1 MAQIENIEGIGTQYA
16 EKLKAAGIGSMGQLL
31 ESGGGGIRTCWIA

>member
-16 EKLKAAGIGSMGQLL
+16 EKLKAAGIGSTDKLL
-31 ESGGGGIRTCWIA
+31 EARCDGKRT